1 MPLSHSLRTELMKP
15 LSDSGG
21 LFSQRH
27 PLATSHLCKEYG
39 MDTNIIID
47 VMRTHLLII
56 VGGILQENPFY
67 VPPDEFVRELRERCA
82 ANGRTALSAS

>member
-1 MPLSHSLRTELMKP
+1 
-15 LSDSGG
+15 
-21 LFSQRH
+21 
-27 PLATSHLCKEYG
+27 
-39 MDTNIIID
+39 MDTNVIID
-47 VMRTHLLII
+47 VMRTHPLII